1 MSEPQREVQ
10 PEIITARSYIAA
22 LLQRTVSERIFV
34 SVTSGQANSP
44 RLTSTVLQ
52 VLPSEG
58 VFLLD
63 DFFPQSA
70 SIVTGSIL
78 TVEALFAGAS
88 LRFSASVDSLR
99 EEAGLR
105 LWRMAFPES
114 VEYRQARN
122 DHRIAVASLAIP
134 VRIFVGEGGILTGEL
149 QDICTQGIAVCLS
162 EVGGLKR
169 GKYYRCS
176 IDHRDDES
184 VEVEIEPSRIEKV
197 AGPLPLKLGLQLHN
211 MSKHEQMQW
220 QRFLVELERR
230 QLRKH

>member
-1 MSEPQREVQ
+1 LSEPRREVP

-22 LLQRTVSERIFV
+22 LLQRAVSERLLV

-52 VLPSEG
+52 VLPNEG
-58 VFLLD
+58 AFLLD
-63 DFFPQSA
+63 DLFPQSA
-70 SIVTGSIL
+70 PMATGSML
-78 TVEALFAGAS
+78 TVEVLFEGAS
-88 LRFSASVDSLR
+88 LRFSSPVDSLQ

-105 LWRMAFPES
+105 LWRIAFPES

-122 DHRIAVASLAIP
+122 DHRVVVASLAIP
-134 VRIFVGEGGILTGEL
+134 VRIFVGEGGTLTGEL

-162 EVGGLKR
+162 EVSGLKR
-169 GKYYRCS
+169 GRFYRCS

-197 AGPLPLKLGLQLHN
+197 GGALPLKLGLQLHN
-211 MSKHEQMQW
+211 MSKQEQMQW
-220 QRFLVELERR
+220 QRFAVELERR
-230 QLRKH
+230 LLRKH